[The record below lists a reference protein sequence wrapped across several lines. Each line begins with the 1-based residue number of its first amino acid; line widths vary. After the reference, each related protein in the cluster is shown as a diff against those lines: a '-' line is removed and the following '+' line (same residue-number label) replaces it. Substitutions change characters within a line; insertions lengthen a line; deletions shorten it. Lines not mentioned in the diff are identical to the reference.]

1 METLKLFAP
10 FENANFD
17 ENTCFLTGEDISD
30 SNDSLTVFPKWVM
43 EKYGYKEQSF
53 KMMDNVTSIKY
64 KDLKLPCS
72 QTVKTAFNE
81 LDKVIE
87 NAFTNGYSGVNSL
100 SEQQLF
106 LWMSRMVYGVLYHDL
121 LLEKKKKAEGEFSVS
136 PRLKER
142 FGLFHLML
150 QSIISPIS
158 FGELKPW
165 SIAIVK
171 LKYSKDIFNYRDD
184 TINLIF
190 TLGMNGFG
198 IVASLQ
204 DNGAVL
210 NEHQTLLKKIGNSE
224 LHPVQFEELCARFI
238 YSKYLLQYKPQYK
251 VEHNESTMFIESL
264 PITVTDNRPIFA
276 KWDDN
281 MFAQVLAEYWKPWG
295 LTKKEII
302 QFPNAPI
309 SYLENECTYDFVEPE
324 SISLPF

>member
-1 METLKLFAP
+1 MEELKLFAP

-17 ENTCFLTGEDISD
+17 NNTCFLTGENIL
-30 SNDSLTVFPKWVM
+30 NNNEHLTVFPEWVM
-43 EKYGYKEQSF
+43 EKYGYKDQSF

-72 QTVKTAFNE
+72 PNVKTTFDKLDEAIELAFSKGYE
-81 LDKVIE
+81 SVKKLDK
-87 NAFTNGYSGVNSL
+87 
-100 SEQQLF
+100 QQLF
-106 LWMSRMVYGVLYHDL
+106 LWMGRMVYGVLYHDL
-121 LLEKKKKAEGEFSVS
+121 LLEKKKKADGEFAVS
-136 PRLKER
+136 SRLKER

-150 QSIISPIS
+150 QSIISPIR

-198 IVASLQ
+198 IAASLQ
-204 DNGAVL
+204 DNGVVL
-210 NEHQTLLKKIGNSE
+210 NEHKTLLEKIGTTE

-251 VEHNESTMFIESL
+251 VEQNGNSIIIESL
-264 PITVTDNRPIFA
+264 PILAVDSRPTFA

-309 SYLENECTYDFVEPE
+309 SYLENERTYDFVDPK